1 MRQSI
6 EYKAR
11 RIRAIA
17 AAVTI
22 VAATFGAAMAQNVVV
37 FVNGEPI
44 TAIDVEQ
51 RTKFLR
57 LSSGGKKVPP
67 RQEILDQLIDEK
79 LKIKEAKRW
88 GIEASKDEVDRSYAS
103 MAGRMRLSSEQLTK
117 SLANSGVNSNTLK
130 ARIKADIVWQQLIR
144 GRYQSRLQ
152 LSDSEVMKA
161 LAAKGSGATT
171 VSFEYTMRPILLL
184 VPPGSSGAVYDS
196 RRREAEVLRKK
207 FRGCRESLPALRA
220 ARDVAVRDQVV
231 RSSGDLPESLRKLLD
246 GIPVGQMTPPEIT
259 KHGVEMFAICAKN
272 ELKAD
277 SAGKRETRDEI
288 FAKRFERESE
298 RYLKKLRR
306 AALIERR

>member
-1 MRQSI
+1 
-6 EYKAR
+6 
-11 RIRAIA
+11 
-17 AAVTI
+17 
-22 VAATFGAAMAQNVVV
+22 
-37 FVNGEPI
+37 
-44 TAIDVEQ
+44 
-51 RTKFLR
+51 
-57 LSSGGKKVPP
+57 
-67 RQEILDQLIDEK
+67 
-79 LKIKEAKRW
+79 
-88 GIEASKDEVDRSYAS
+88 
-103 MAGRMRLSSEQLTK
+103 
-117 SLANSGVNSNTLK
+117 
-130 ARIKADIVWQQLIR
+130 
-144 GRYQSRLQ
+144 
-152 LSDSEVMKA
+152 MKA